1 MNQNICIHTYTHRE
15 RGGEGLRASIAELSE
30 VAAPEPPAVAEVGGV
45 GVAALEA
52 GFCRG

>member
-1 MNQNICIHTYTHRE
+1 MHTHIHRE
-15 RGGEGLRASIAELSE
+15 RERGEGLRASIAELSE